1 MKNKLN
7 VLILDK
13 ELFFRCCWISKQ
25 LLSIL
30 LLCYLSEI
38 LFEQQKMMLGA
49 VNLGKSYQNTG
60 QLQLGHKKLIV
71 KMSSL
76 LFLKQYV
83 AYDCHNVFE
92 NRLFFT
98 L

>member
-13 ELFFRCCWISKQ
+13 ELFFAVVGFQNNCSAF
-25 LLSIL
+25 
-30 LLCYLSEI
+30 CYFSEI

-60 QLQLGHKKLIV
+60 QLFGLNV
-71 KMSSL
+71 KNVCL
-76 LFLKQYV
+76 L
-83 AYDCHNVFE
+83 
-92 NRLFFT
+92 
-98 L
+98 

>member
-60 QLQLGHKKLIV
+60 QLGHEKAV
-71 KMSSL
+71 KMSS
-76 LFLKQYV
+76 V
-83 AYDCHNVFE
+83 
-92 NRLFFT
+92 LFFSSD
-98 L
+98 